1 MKKTYIKPSMEEVK
15 LHTPALLAGSLKDV
29 SEETPSEW
37 GAREDE
43 FDWLDS

>member
-29 SEETPSEW
+29 SEEPPSEW
-37 GAREDE
+37 GAREAG
-43 FDWLDS
+43 FDWFAS